1 MGDGAV
7 RSFGLILC
15 TNSYRLE
22 EVVLLMNVLMIRY
35 ELECTIHKKRRNQK
49 IDYMI
54 YIRERSM
61 PLLRQIVTPHM
72 HPSMMYKLGETKAKN
87 SYSQGTAIEVID
99 LETKETLAFSSIRKA
114 AETLDL
120 DSSNISRHLKQNDG
134 FFVVNRRYQIRK
146 LTYPIPII
154 QKRTFHA
161 NVKAIKRIGPHDKD
175 VVSVIIGSLLGNC
188 SSEILAGNTRFVYIQ
203 NIIQKEYI
211 F

>member
-1 MGDGAV
+1 
-7 RSFGLILC
+7 
-15 TNSYRLE
+15 
-22 EVVLLMNVLMIRY
+22 
-35 ELECTIHKKRRNQK
+35 
-49 IDYMI
+49 
-54 YIRERSM
+54 M

-120 DSSNISRHLKQNDG
+120 DSSNISRHLKQSLSLIPRLQAGRSETGGWGLG